1 MISMTSISPIGV
13 TGVTMTG
20 SFRGAVRRLGAGA
33 RRVVD
38 RVVDREAAAFRG
50 EATLRRA
57 VRRRGSR
64 AGASRDLTR
73 LLGQPVDALEDAVD
87 VRSRARLLGLRL
99 ELLDRGADGLV
110 GVLQPSLDLAADVG
124 RDSLL
129 RLAQRPPAGADGAPD
144 DARTPARTLP
154 CCHALPPQRCR
165 AAR

>member
-38 RVVDREAAAFRG
+38 RVVDLEAAAFRG
-50 EATLRRA
+50 EAA
-57 VRRRGSR
+57 RRRGSR

-87 VRSRARLLGLRL
+87 IRSRARLLGLRL

-110 GVLQPSLDLAADVG
+110 GVLQPSLD
-124 RDSLL
+124 
-129 RLAQRPPAGADGAPD
+129 
-144 DARTPARTLP
+144 
-154 CCHALPPQRCR
+154 
-165 AAR
+165 